1 MPITFA
7 DPVVVDTIE
16 LRTIRLP
23 LIEPF
28 ETSFGRLTDR
38 RTLIVRVTGDGAAGW
53 GEAAALDTPLYTAE
67 TIETERHVI
76 QAFLGPALL
85 GRRLAGLD
93 DVAAAFAP
101 VRGHY
106 MAKAGLELAV
116 ADLATRRAGHPL
128 AALLGGTRNRV
139 EVGVSLGLQ
148 PTAMH
153 LVDAVARHVDLGY
166 RRIKLKIKPGRDID
180 LVTAVRARFPD
191 TLLSVDAN
199 AAYTL
204 ADADHLRRLD
214 DFGLLMIEQ
223 PLDPDDL
230 IDHAALQRTL
240 RTPLCLD
247 ESISRLRHAEQ
258 ALALGSCRIVN
269 MKVGRVGGYAS
280 ALAIHALCR
289 AHGVQVWCGGMLET
303 GIGRA
308 HNLAIASLPGFTLPG
323 DISAS
328 VRYYQRDVLTTPIC
342 LSPDGTIPVPDGPG
356 IGVDVDLDYL
366 EARTESV
373 DRLVREGA
381 PLAHA

>member
-7 DPVVVDTIE
+7 DPVVIDTIE
-16 LRTIRLP
+16 LRAIRLP

-38 RTLIVRVTGDGAAGW
+38 RTLIVRVTGDGTTGW
-53 GEAAALDTPLYTAE
+53 GEAAALDAPLYTAE

-76 QAFLGPALL
+76 QAFLAPALL
-85 GRRLAGLD
+85 GRPLAGLD
-93 DVAAAFAP
+93 DLAAAFAP
-101 VRGHY
+101 VRGHS

-116 ADLATRRAGHPL
+116 ADLAARRAGRPL
-128 AALLGGTRNRV
+128 AALLGGTRDRV

-148 PTAMH
+148 PTTAH

-166 RRIKLKIKPGRDID
+166 RRIKLKIAPGRD
-180 LVTAVRARFPD
+180 VERVAAVRARFPD
-191 TLLSVDAN
+191 TRLSVDAN

-214 DFGLLMIEQ
+214 EFGLLMIEQ

-230 IDHAALQRTL
+230 VDHAALQRML
-240 RTPLCLD
+240 RTPICLD

-269 MKVGRVGGYAS
+269 IKVGRVGGYAS

-289 AHGVQVWCGGMLET
+289 ERGVPVWCGGMLES

-308 HNLAIASLPGFTLPG
+308 HNLALASLAGFTLPG

-328 VRYYQRDVLTTPIC
+328 VRYYRRDVLTAPIS

-356 IGVDVDLDYL
+356 VGVDVDLDFL
-366 EARTESV
+366 EERTESV
-373 DRLVREGA
+373 DRLARTGA
-381 PLAHA
+381 PLVHV